1 MRLVTFLFSFFV
13 LSAYIEYLNGKLDDG
28 VEYAVFQRSFAE
40 DGDYENEGI
49 IEFKTNKDNTGLIVG
64 IVVALVVVVAVIA
77 AGIFFYRRRQ
87 NSASNGDEEEMNL
100 RPRRRPTITD
110 KILGRRSGAFGKLYS
125 VHTDVRT
132 KISIELLFFTS
143 EIVSEK

>member
-13 LSAYIEYLNGKLDDG
+13 LSAYTEYLNGKLDDG
-28 VEYAVFQRSFAE
+28 VKYAVFQRSFAE

-87 NSASNGDEEEMNL
+87 NSASNGEDEEIGL
-100 RPRRRPTITD
+100 KPRPRHRTLTD
-110 KILGRRSGAFGKLYS
+110 RIRGRGSGAFGELYS

-132 KISIELLFFTS
+132 KISIELFL
-143 EIVSEK
+143 KLLPLRL